1 VIKVT
6 MILTGFVVGQLGPIP
21 FSFRATNLTMAECQ
35 QTLKAM
41 HDQVNSW
48 GANPKF
54 KTKECR

>member
-1 VIKVT
+1 MV
-6 MILTGFVVGQLGPIP
+6 LTGYVLGQQGQVP

-48 GANPKF
+48 GAHPVF